1 MKGHGII
8 IVEIAKNK
16 KYIVVSVQDHGPGIE
31 KKYLKKVTNPGFSTK
46 KSGWGL
52 GLSLTKRIVTQ
63 FHKGVLKIHSE
74 TNKGTCIE
82 MHFPMA

>member
-1 MKGHGII
+1 
-8 IVEIAKNK
+8 
-16 KYIVVSVQDHGPGIE
+16 
-31 KKYLKKVTNPGFSTK
+31 TNPGFSTK

-74 TNKGTCIE
+74 TNKGTRIE